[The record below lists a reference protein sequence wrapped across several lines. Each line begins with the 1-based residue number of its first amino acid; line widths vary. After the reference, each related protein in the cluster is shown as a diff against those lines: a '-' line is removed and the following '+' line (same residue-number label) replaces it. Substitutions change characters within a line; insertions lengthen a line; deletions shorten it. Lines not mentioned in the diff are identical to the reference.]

1 MAGTP
6 LASISLTDLLSP
18 RSAQQVIND
27 FFSYLA
33 NPPDPSLV
41 SVRTANWR
49 TGGPYRFLAYRQG
62 IEASLLYQ
70 ILAGFAGSSF
80 LRFASG
86 KWLDWLGED
95 FFSEPRQQATFATI
109 TETVTI
115 PAGAGPYGPLQLVVQ
130 TSDGKQF
137 ISQSPVT
144 LPAGPQTIT
153 VSMRAAQAGTLY
165 NVGANTVNQLVSP
178 SILGISVNN
187 AADAAKAFD
196 QEPDPRYRQR
206 LAAKWGAITGTTAA
220 AYVYWAMTA
229 SPEVV
234 KVSILANN
242 NAGVF
247 ANNFVTGVVGTAVGP
262 VSSGALA
269 AVDAYIAPLVPLDVT
284 WVSVNA
290 AAYPV
295 TMTGTAKVFK
305 PYVGIAAGNIATSL
319 QNLAALIPIGSYPQ
333 GPVPQSEVERAIIY
347 DQTQV
352 YDVVSLV
359 TSPSPIAPAY
369 NDLVTFDSSGLTI
382 VQA

>member
-62 IEASLLYQ
+62 IEASLIYQ
-70 ILAGFAGSSF
+70 ILASFAGSSF

-137 ISQSPVT
+137 ISQTPVT
-144 LPAGPQTIT
+144 LPAGPQSIT
-153 VSMRAAQAGTLY
+153 VAMRAAQAGTLY

-187 AADAAKAFD
+187 AADAVPAFD
-196 QEPDPRYRQR
+196 QEPDTRYRQR

-247 ANNFVTGVVGTAVGP
+247 ANNYVTGVVGTAVGP
-262 VSSGALA
+262 VSSGARA
-269 AVDAYIAPLVPLDVT
+269 AVDAYISPLVPLDVT

-290 AAYPV
+290 ATYAV